1 MSKYLLEV
9 GVEELPYKFIP
20 MAIEQLERGF
30 KTFLDDNKVK
40 FDRIKV
46 MATPRR
52 LAVLI
57 EGLAAT
63 QPDVEKVV
71 KGPIAKVAFDENNK
85 LTKAGEGFANK
96 NGIGADELYIED
108 NYVYAKISIK
118 GKNTKDLLQENVPV
132 IFTSARDQDLDKIL
146 GLELGSDDYITKP
159 YSSKELVL
167 RVDKILKRVY
177 KDTKSQ
183 IITYECYKI
192 DTDKRV
198 VLGEKEKEIKL
209 TTLEFDLLLLLIQNR
224 NKCFSRE
231 EILDAVWG
239 NDYFG
244 TDRVV
249 DDLVRRLRKKR
260 PKLNVNAVYGY
271 GYRLS

>member
-1 MSKYLLEV
+1 MYTICFVEDEV
-9 GVEELPYKFIP
+9 DLSNLIQTY
-20 MAIEQLERGF
+20 LERSGYKVVAF
-30 KTFLDDNKVK
+30 TKGQDAIDYIGNKV
-40 FDRIKV
+40 DLWILDIMLGDDVNGYDIIK
-46 MATPRR
+46 AIR
-52 LAVLI
+52 
-57 EGLAAT
+57 E
-63 QPDVEKVV
+63 QD
-71 KGPIAKVAFDENNK
+71 D
-85 LTKAGEGFANK
+85 
-96 NGIGADELYIED
+96 
-108 NYVYAKISIK
+108 
-118 GKNTKDLLQENVPV
+118 NVPV

-167 RVDKILKRVY
+167 RVDKIIKRVY
-177 KDTKSQ
+177 KDQEKQ
-183 IITYECYKI
+183 IISYECYKI

-198 VLGEKEKEIKL
+198 VTGEKDKEIKL

-249 DDLVRRLRKKR
+249 DDLVRRLRRKM